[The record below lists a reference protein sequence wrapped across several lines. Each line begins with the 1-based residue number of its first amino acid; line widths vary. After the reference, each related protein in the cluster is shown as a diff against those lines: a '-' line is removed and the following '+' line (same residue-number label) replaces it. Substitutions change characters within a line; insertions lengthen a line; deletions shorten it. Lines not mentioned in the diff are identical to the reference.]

1 MSFSNLLVFFNGA
14 VRTTIDTVCHAI
26 DCKQGSKMVRHCA
39 LCFRCQWGFRLA
51 AILIKVGLVNQ
62 NMVFRFSKTAVLA
75 LTVPAVKFLALLAI
89 NYGLGIVPFVQTR
102 CTQKVV
108 IINRV
113 ISAHFKH
120 FHKLSA
126 KNESRPYKSFLS
138 YINVCQRNSNMK
150 SITLYFWQIYFT
162 SLWIDE
168 NMRYG

>member
-89 NYGLGIVPFVQTR
+89 NYGLVIVPFVQTR

-120 FHKLSA
+120 FHKLSDVLPFA
-126 KNESRPYKSFLS
+126 HRNPHCDFWIK
-138 YINVCQRNSNMK
+138 CQKTKADLTNPSWA
-150 SITLYFWQIYFT
+150 T
-162 SLWIDE
+162 
-168 NMRYG
+168 